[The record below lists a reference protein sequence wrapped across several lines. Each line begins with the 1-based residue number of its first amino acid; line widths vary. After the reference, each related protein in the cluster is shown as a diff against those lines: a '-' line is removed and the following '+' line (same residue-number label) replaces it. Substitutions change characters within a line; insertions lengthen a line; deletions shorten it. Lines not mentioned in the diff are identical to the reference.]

1 MSVIRVEMW
10 AYGVLAAVLVVA
22 AAVDVRRG
30 KIPNAITYPAVA
42 VALIGHMLLG
52 GWTGDETRLG
62 LAQSLIGLAVG
73 FGPLLV
79 VWRLGGIGGGDA
91 KLMAAVGALGGV
103 NFAMS
108 ALFYGL
114 AVAALMAI
122 GVMIHKRILRKTM
135 GRIFRFVYL
144 ALVRSRPG
152 SPAAADSPVIPFGLA
167 LCIGSAAALVEL
179 LLRGK
184 VVLEI

>member
-1 MSVIRVEMW
+1 MGVIRVEMW
-10 AYGVLAAVLVVA
+10 AYGVLAVVLVVA
-22 AAVDVRRG
+22 AVVDVRRG

-52 GWTGDETRLG
+52 AWSGEGARLG
-62 LAQSLIGLAVG
+62 LVQSLIGLAVG

-79 VWRLGGIGGGDA
+79 AWRLGGIGGGDA

-114 AVAALMAI
+114 AVAAVMAF

-144 ALVRSRPG
+144 VLVRTKPG
-152 SPAAADSPVIPFGLA
+152 SPATPDSPLIPFGLA
-167 LCIGSAAALVEL
+167 LCIGSAAALVEFL
-179 LLRGK
+179 VRGK
-184 VVLEI
+184 VVWEL